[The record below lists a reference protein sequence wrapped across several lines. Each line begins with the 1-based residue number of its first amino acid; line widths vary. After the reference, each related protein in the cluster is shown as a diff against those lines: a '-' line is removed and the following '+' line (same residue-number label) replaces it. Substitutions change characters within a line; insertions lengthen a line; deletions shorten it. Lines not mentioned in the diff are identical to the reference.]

1 MRHTGFSIIM
11 PTYNQAAF
19 IRRAIASLQRQTY
32 SEWELIIVN
41 DGSTDDTELYISDY
55 LQSLKIIYI
64 RNEENTGLGHAV
76 NQALEQANYEYIAY
90 LPSDDY
96 YDDTHLETLKAK
108 LDESTDIVLAFSGVR
123 YDASEAPGILAL
135 IKVRME

>member
-19 IRRAIASLQRQTY
+19 IRRALASLHRQTY

-55 LQSLKIIYI
+55 L
-64 RNEENTGLGHAV
+64 H
-76 NQALEQANYEYIAY
+76 
-90 LPSDDY
+90 
-96 YDDTHLETLKAK
+96 
-108 LDESTDIVLAFSGVR
+108 
-123 YDASEAPGILAL
+123 
-135 IKVRME
+135 